1 MQIIAGCVLMA
12 EEARRW
18 GSAATKPHC
27 LAESALAGLLREA
40 LEKFV
45 VDRVK
50 SAIAE
55 DDDDVA

>member
-1 MQIIAGCVLMA
+1 MRSLTQHKKLPNET
-12 EEARRW
+12 EEFQGRNFPAIVA
-18 GSAATKPHC
+18 SH
-27 LAESALAGLLREA
+27 ALAGLLREA